1 MALSKAAKLFTKLY
15 QKQVKSVADEDGGF
29 GKEYSKVELSKRKI
43 TPEEAKILIKS
54 SDLYGG
60 TDGAFD
66 KIVDLELKSIAAGTK
81 PQRLKS
87 FWIATGT
94 AADPEI
100 EKLTQDELL
109 DMILNKKIKKS
120 TGGLLGNQKEID
132 ADNDGEITDKDFA
145 LLRERKETGGLL
157 EMDREEYGLGGL
169 VKLLKQVPK
178 EVSKNLPKGAADD
191 LSSDD
196 AKQILKF
203 VTENDDSLPD
213 LKMIAR
219 LGKDL
224 DIKDFNL
231 SDKQMREAIAMK
243 ELLEIANTTKGGKA
257 KYLEELM
264 DDEAFE
270 MFGEMYLFDDAL
282 EPAYDTRLMKAEG
295 GSSLLADDLQDME
308 DIEKNMES
316 DEKMEDN
323 YTDYILSEA
332 LSEEEQETLEKEL
345 NNNEELNSL
354 FEKVMDVAQE
364 FSGSGPVEGPGTGV
378 SDSVPARLSDGEFVF
393 TAKAVEEIG
402 ADTLMAMMKEAEA
415 EADKRQEAYEGGPI
429 KEEMSRLLDS
439 GEDVTDEINKQ
450 MMLDPYQRHVR
461 S

>member
-145 LLRERKETGGLL
+145 LLRDCLL
-157 EMDREEYGLGGL
+157 YTSPSPRD
-169 VKLLKQVPK
+169 KT
-178 EVSKNLPKGAADD
+178 VSRMP
-191 LSSDD
+191 SS
-196 AKQILKF
+196 A
-203 VTENDDSLPD
+203 
-213 LKMIAR
+213 
-219 LGKDL
+219 
-224 DIKDFNL
+224 
-231 SDKQMREAIAMK
+231 
-243 ELLEIANTTKGGKA
+243 
-257 KYLEELM
+257 
-264 DDEAFE
+264 
-270 MFGEMYLFDDAL
+270 
-282 EPAYDTRLMKAEG
+282 
-295 GSSLLADDLQDME
+295 
-308 DIEKNMES
+308 
-316 DEKMEDN
+316 
-323 YTDYILSEA
+323 
-332 LSEEEQETLEKEL
+332 
-345 NNNEELNSL
+345 
-354 FEKVMDVAQE
+354 
-364 FSGSGPVEGPGTGV
+364 
-378 SDSVPARLSDGEFVF
+378 
-393 TAKAVEEIG
+393 
-402 ADTLMAMMKEAEA
+402 
-415 EADKRQEAYEGGPI
+415 
-429 KEEMSRLLDS
+429 
-439 GEDVTDEINKQ
+439 
-450 MMLDPYQRHVR
+450 
-461 S
+461 

>member
-1 MALSKAAKLFTKLY
+1 MAIPLAALGAAALRTGLTLL
-15 QKQVKSVADEDGGF
+15 KQEGPRAV
-29 GKEYSKVELSKRKI
+29 
-43 TPEEAKILIKS
+43 IKK
-54 SDLYGG
+54 YGRQG
-60 TDGAFD
+60 
-66 KIVDLELKSIAAGTK
+66 L
-81 PQRLKS
+81 QQ
-87 FWIATGT
+87 
-94 AADPEI
+94 I
-100 EKLTQDELL
+100 EKLRKQELKNI
-109 DMILNKKIKKS
+109 DKKTKEKMSPALREKGLETMKTRARDRRIEKES
-120 TGGLLGNQKEID
+120 GRRFDPETGGYELIEEVPLSFATGGLLGNQKEID
-132 ADNDGEITDKDFA
+132 VDNDGEITDKDFA

-231 SDKQMREAIAMK
+231 SEKQMREAVAMK
-243 ELLEIANTTKGGKA
+243 ELLEIANTNKGGKA

-308 DIEKNMES
+308 DIEKDMES

-332 LSEEEQETLEKEL
+332 LSEEEQETLEQEL

>member
-1 MALSKAAKLFTKLY
+1 MAIPLAALGAAALRTGLTLL
-15 QKQVKSVADEDGGF
+15 KQEGPRAV
-29 GKEYSKVELSKRKI
+29 
-43 TPEEAKILIKS
+43 IKK
-54 SDLYGG
+54 YGRQG
-60 TDGAFD
+60 
-66 KIVDLELKSIAAGTK
+66 L
-81 PQRLKS
+81 QQ
-87 FWIATGT
+87 
-94 AADPEI
+94 I
-100 EKLTQDELL
+100 EKLRKQELKNI
-109 DMILNKKIKKS
+109 DKKTKEKMSPALREKGLETMKTRARDRRIEKES
-120 TGGLLGNQKEID
+120 GRRFDPETGGYELIEEVPLSFATGGLLGNQKEID
-132 ADNDGEITDKDFA
+132 VDNDGEITDKDFA

-231 SDKQMREAIAMK
+231 SEKQMREAVAMK
-243 ELLEIANTTKGGKA
+243 ELLEIANTNKGGKA

-308 DIEKNMES
+308 DIEKDMES

-332 LSEEEQETLEKEL
+332 LSEEEQETLEQEL

-439 GEDVTDEINKQ
+439 DEDVTDEINKQ